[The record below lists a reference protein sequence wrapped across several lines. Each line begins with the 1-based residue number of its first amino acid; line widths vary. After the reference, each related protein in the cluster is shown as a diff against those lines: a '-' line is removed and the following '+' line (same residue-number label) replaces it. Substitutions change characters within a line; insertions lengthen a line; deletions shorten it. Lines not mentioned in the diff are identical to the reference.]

1 MILAPLTVPKK
12 SRLLPAFLLPS
23 VAPGLHER
31 IQRPLAGVHP
41 CKSLR
46 ACSLENIMIRSLL
59 FIAVLAGALTGAAL
73 ANGGNMG
80 GNMGANNGAFPPPH
94 NIASSTGR

>member
-1 MILAPLTVPKK
+1 
-12 SRLLPAFLLPS
+12 
-23 VAPGLHER
+23 
-31 IQRPLAGVHP
+31 
-41 CKSLR
+41 
-46 ACSLENIMIRSLL
+46 MIRSLL